1 MDLYAIP
8 FIYRIN
14 SNNTYDL
21 YINVPTT
28 RTKYINRI
36 AGTLKDDLTSLV
48 LPTESKQR
56 VNFQN

>member
-1 MDLYAIP
+1 MDLYSIP

-28 RTKYINRI
+28 RSKYLNRV
-36 AGTLKDDLTSLV
+36 AGSLNADLT
-48 LPTESKQR
+48 T
-56 VNFQN
+56 